1 MTIRTII
8 VDDEKLAIQGLQ
20 VRLEAFEDVEVIDTC
35 ANGRE
40 AIRKIK
46 TEKPDLVFLDIQMP
60 GFDGFSVVK
69 GIMEIEPPL
78 IVFVTA
84 FQEHAIRAFEA
95 NAVNYLMKPVDE
107 DKLADTIERV
117 RTRIAEKKSSEE
129 AEKLMNVLAEVAP
142 DAAEEFAET
151 ESESTDRF
159 EKLINV
165 KDRGQIFR
173 VEIDTIERIE
183 AAGDYMIIYTA
194 ENSLVL
200 RETMKDLERR
210 LDPRVFQRVHRSWI
224 VNLDLVRQVKP
235 HTNGE
240 CFLVLESGQEVKVSR
255 SYRDVVTRFI

>member
-20 VRLEAFEDVEVIDTC
+20 LRLAKFSDVEVIETC

-46 TEKPDLVFLDIQMP
+46 TEKPDLVFLDVQMP

-69 GIMEIEPPL
+69 GVMEIDPPL
-78 IVFVTA
+78 FVFVTA
-84 FQEHAIRAFEA
+84 YEEHAIRAFEA

-107 DKLADTIERV
+107 DKLADTLDRV
-117 RTRIAEKKSSEE
+117 RTRLAEKRSAEE
-129 AEKLMNVLAEVAP
+129 AEKLKDVLAEVAP
-142 DAAEEFAET
+142 DAMENLPAEE
-151 ESESTDRF
+151 ESVGRF

-173 VEIDTIERIE
+173 VDVDTIEHIE
-183 AAGDYMIIYTA
+183 AAGDYMCIYTGD
-194 ENSLVL
+194 NSLIL

-210 LDPRVFQRVHRSWI
+210 LDPRVFQRVHRSTI
-224 VNLDLVRQVKP
+224 VNLDQVRQVKP

-240 CFLVLESGQEVKVSR
+240 CFLVLDSGAEVKVSR
-255 SYRDVVTRFI
+255 SYRDVVARFVH